1 MSYQLPTS
9 LIERGRMALTRP
21 RVQGARTQGETL
33 GPRPHPEGGEP
44 RSPRVVALPTRQGG
58 KLDERPSDVPA
69 SPTRDAARGGPGDRT
84 PGAHHACE
92 AGVSDGP
99 LHRTN
104 VLPMPDRRSSAP
116 RWAAPAAGGAR
127 RAALDDLA
135 PEADAAEDDF
145 EAATDDADGLL
156 GADED
161 LDGDLGADLPGA
173 AAHTQARSAA
183 APAGDPA
190 DDATMAAWIARIARQ
205 DERALEALYD
215 ATAARVNGLVL
226 RITQRAALAEE
237 VLEDT
242 YWQVWRQAPRFD
254 AQRGRPITWLL
265 AMARSRAIDALRREH
280 RFQHDALP
288 EDDSADA
295 ADLSDAQALPPHD
308 LLEATRGHAHVH
320 AALASL
326 EPRSRQL
333 VALAFFRGLTHE
345 EIATQQGMPLGTVK
359 SLIRR
364 ALQQLKRVMEAEH
377 A

>member
-1 MSYQLPTS
+1 
-9 LIERGRMALTRP
+9 MALTRP
-21 RVQGARTQGETL
+21 RVPGEPTPVETL
-33 GPRPHPEGGEP
+33 ASGLHPGDLRS
-44 RSPRVVALPTRQGG
+44 RSPRVVALRKRPGG
-58 KLDERPSDVPA
+58 SIDEPSSDAPA
-69 SPTRDAARGGPGDRT
+69 SPAFGPADIRDDDRRPTGAHERAVGMSSAAAR
-84 PGAHHACE
+84 
-92 AGVSDGP
+92 S
-99 LHRTN
+99 TN
-104 VLPMPDRRSSAP
+104 VLPMPARGDA
-116 RWAAPAAGGAR
+116 AR
-127 RAALDDLA
+127 RQAFEGQDAADDLG
-135 PEADAAEDDF
+135 EHAAEDVLGPEAVEADLLGLD
-145 EAATDDADGLL
+145 EDEAEGCLPGPDASARSRATRAAT
-156 GADED
+156 
-161 LDGDLGADLPGA
+161 
-173 AAHTQARSAA
+173 A
-183 APAGDPA
+183 APGDSA
-190 DDATMAAWIARIARQ
+190 DDTTMAAWIARIARQ

-288 EDDSADA
+288 EDDSAEA
-295 ADLSDAQALPPHD
+295 ADLSDARALPPQD

-345 EIATQQGMPLGTVK
+345 EIAAQQGLPLGTVK

>member
-1 MSYQLPTS
+1 
-9 LIERGRMALTRP
+9 MALTRP
-21 RVQGARTQGETL
+21 RVPGEPTPVETL
-33 GPRPHPEGGEP
+33 VLGLHPGDLRS
-44 RSPRVVALPTRQGG
+44 RSPRVVALRKRPRGSI
-58 KLDERPSDVPA
+58 DEPSSVAPA
-69 SPTRDAARGGPGDRT
+69 SPAFGPADIRDDDRRTAGAHGRAVGMSSAAARS
-84 PGAHHACE
+84 A
-92 AGVSDGP
+92 
-99 LHRTN
+99 N
-104 VLPMPDRRSSAP
+104 VLPMPARRD
-116 RWAAPAAGGAR
+116 AAQRQALESQDAADELAEDITEDVLGPEAVESDLLGLDEDEAEGSLPGPDAGAR
-127 RAALDDLA
+127 HRATRAA
-135 PEADAAEDDF
+135 AASM
-145 EAATDDADGLL
+145 
-156 GADED
+156 
-161 LDGDLGADLPGA
+161 GD
-173 AAHTQARSAA
+173 S
-183 APAGDPA
+183 A
-190 DDATMAAWIARIARQ
+190 DDTTMAAWIARIARQ

-288 EDDSADA
+288 EDDSVEA
-295 ADLSDAQALPPHD
+295 ADLSDARALPPQD

-345 EIATQQGMPLGTVK
+345 EIAAQQGLPLGTVK